1 MTQRHLPPF
10 SAIRAFEAAARHL
23 SFKAA
28 AEELC
33 VTPSAVS
40 HQVKTLED
48 HLGQPVFVRAANKL
62 ALTQAG
68 EAYAS
73 TLTGILG
80 DLFAA
85 TGRATARGKAGP
97 FRVQATAAFNARWLV
112 PRLNR
117 CPLREALSVTTA
129 AGAPDTDFATNDAD
143 LIVHWCDSPIPG
155 CHVHPMLKSV
165 RYPVAS
171 PEVAERIRTPQ
182 DLLKEPLLR
191 DQVLD
196 CWADWFRAAGVVAP
210 EQSLGGTFNANCDIN
225 LTAAERGQGVS
236 LAWDAIARATLE
248 EGRLVR
254 LFDVETEPVVIY
266 SVAYPEA
273 RADDPRIAAMRD
285 WLLHESME
293 DGTSADPRRIEA
305 AQ

>member
-1 MTQRHLPPF
+1 MTQRPLPPF
-10 SAIRAFEAAARHL
+10 SAIRAFEAAARHM
-23 SFKAA
+23 SFKSA

-33 VTPSAVS
+33 VTPSAIS
-40 HQVKTLED
+40 HQVKTLEE
-48 HLGQPVFVRAANKL
+48 HLGQPMFVRAANKL
-62 ALTQAG
+62 MLTRAG
-68 EAYAS
+68 EAYAGALS
-73 TLTGILG
+73 GIIG

-85 TGRATARGKAGP
+85 TGRATAGAKAGP

-129 AGAPDTDFATNDAD
+129 AGAPDTDFTTNDAD
-143 LIVHWCDSPIPG
+143 LIVHWLDSPIPG
-155 CHVHPMLKSV
+155 CHVLPMLKTV

-171 PEVAERIRTPQ
+171 PEVAARIRTPQ

-191 DQVLD
+191 DQELD
-196 CWADWFRAAGVVAP
+196 CWGDWFRAAGVVAP
-210 EQSLGGTFNANCDIN
+210 EESLGGTFNANCDIN

-254 LFDVETEPVVIY
+254 LFDIETEPVVIY

-293 DGTSADPRRIEA
+293 DGTSAEPVRVEA

>member
-1 MTQRHLPPF
+1 MTQRPLPPF

-23 SFKAA
+23 SFKGA

-33 VTPSAVS
+33 VTPSAIS
-40 HQVKTLED
+40 HQVRTLED
-48 HLGQPVFVRAANKL
+48 HLGQPVFVRAANRL
-62 ALTQAG
+62 ALTRAG
-68 EAYAS
+68 EAYAGALS
-73 TLTGILG
+73 GIITALV
-80 DLFAA
+80 AA
-85 TGRATARGKAGP
+85 TDGAMAGASAGP

-112 PRLNR
+112 PRLER

-129 AGAPDTDFATNDAD
+129 AGAPDTDFASNDAD

-155 CHVHPMLKSV
+155 CHVLPMLKSV
-165 RYPVAS
+165 RFPVAS
-171 PEVAERIRTPQ
+171 PEVAARIRRPR
-182 DLLKEPLLR
+182 DLLNEPLLR

-196 CWADWFRAAGVVAP
+196 CWADWFRAAGVAAP
-210 EQSLGGTFNANCDIN
+210 EEGLGGRFNANCDIN
-225 LTAAERGQGVS
+225 LTAAERGQGVA
-236 LAWDAIARATLE
+236 LAWDAIARATLV

-254 LFDVETEPVVIY
+254 LFDIETAPKVIY

-285 WLLHESME
+285 WLLLESME
-293 DGTSADPRRIEA
+293 DGTGADPVRIEA

>member
-1 MTQRHLPPF
+1 MTQRPLPPF

-33 VTPSAVS
+33 VTPSAIS
-40 HQVKTLED
+40 HQVRTLED
-48 HLGQPVFVRAANKL
+48 HLGQQVFVRAANRL
-62 ALTQAG
+62 ALTRAG
-68 EAYAS
+68 AAYAS
-73 TLTGILG
+73 ALSTILG
-80 DLFAA
+80 ELFAA
-85 TGRATARGKAGP
+85 TDAATAGSNAGP

-112 PRLNR
+112 PRLDR

-129 AGAPDTDFATNDAD
+129 AGAPDTDFAGNDAD
-143 LIVHWCDSPIPG
+143 LIVHWRDSPIPG
-155 CHVHPMLKSV
+155 CHVLPMLKSV

-171 PEVAERIRTPQ
+171 PEVAERIGTPQ
-182 DLLKEPLLR
+182 DLLNEPLLR

-196 CWADWFRAAGVVAP
+196 CWADWFRAAGVVVP
-210 EQSLGGTFNANCDIN
+210 DGGPGGTFNANCDIN
-225 LTAAERGQGVS
+225 LTASERGKGVS

-254 LFDVETEPVVIY
+254 LFDIETAPSVIY
-266 SVAYPEA
+266 SVAYPEG
-273 RADDPRIAAMRD
+273 RADDPRIKAMRD

-293 DGTSADPRRIEA
+293 DGTGADPVRIEA